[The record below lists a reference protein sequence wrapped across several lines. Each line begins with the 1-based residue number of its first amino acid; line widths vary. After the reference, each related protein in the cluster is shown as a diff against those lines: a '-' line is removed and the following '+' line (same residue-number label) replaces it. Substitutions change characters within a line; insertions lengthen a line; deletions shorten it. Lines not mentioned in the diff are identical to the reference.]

1 MKKLTLILAAM
12 MVFCGAANAQVQ
24 NLVNT
29 SSPFVQPLISAATTT
44 GAGTAFY
51 GLRPVPRSYQAT
63 VTGTG
68 AVSATVYI
76 EVSTNGTNWLT
87 NANSLCTITLSGTT
101 SATGGCAV
109 PAAMWPYIRANVSAI
124 SGTGAAVTVNVGG

>member
-1 MKKLTLILAAM
+1 MKKLTLALISILLFAGVAH
-12 MVFCGAANAQVQ
+12 AQVQ

-29 SSPFVQPLISAATTT
+29 SSPFVVSILSGATTT
-44 GAGTAFY
+44 GAGSAFY
-51 GLRPVPRSYQAT
+51 GLRPVPRTFQAI

-87 NANSLCTITLSGTT
+87 TTNGLCTITLSGTT
-101 SATGGCAV
+101 TATGGCAI
-109 PAAMWPYIRANVSAI
+109 PAAMWPYIRANVSAL